1 MRGTDFSEM
10 AAFVEIAER
19 GNFASAAKHLGVGV
33 STLSHRIRKL
43 EERLGVRL
51 LNRTTRSVAL
61 TPAGHRLLAELRPA
75 LLTLEA
81 AANVVSDFKDH
92 ATGHLRL
99 TVAPPAAGSIIAP
112 VLAKFL
118 AEHPAI
124 TMEVCS
130 DGAAVDIVGEGFDA
144 GIRRDAL
151 VDRDMIAVRVGP
163 PVQFMVLASPAYLAR
178 RGVPQAPKDLHR
190 HNCLRVRLP
199 NGALLPWRFQTGDR
213 VFDVPV
219 DGDLIVNDRELE
231 LRAALDGAGIVHT
244 LSNRPRELV
253 DKGQL
258 TPLLQAWLPPPAD
271 FLLYHPSHRQMP
283 PALRA
288 LLEFLHRKGSDG
300 ADAAAESNR

>member
-1 MRGTDFSEM
+1 MRGTDFTEM

-43 EERLGVRL
+43 EQRLGVRL

-75 LLTLEA
+75 LVTLEA
-81 AANVVSDFKDH
+81 AASVVNDFKHH

-118 AEHPAI
+118 AEHPGI

-130 DGAAVDIVGEGFDA
+130 DGASVDIVGEGFDA
-144 GIRRDAL
+144 GIRRGAL
-151 VDRDMIAVRVGP
+151 VEGDMVAVRVGP
-163 PVQFMVLASPAYLAR
+163 PVQFMVLAAPGYLAR
-178 RGVPQAPKDLHR
+178 KGVPQKPDDLHR

-199 NGALLPWRFQTGDR
+199 NGALLPWRFQAGDK
-213 VFDVPV
+213 VFDLPV
-219 DGDLIVNDRELE
+219 EGDLIVNDRELE

-244 LSNRPRELV
+244 LSNHPRELV
-253 DKGQL
+253 DAGRL
-258 TPLLQAWLPPPAD
+258 TPLLEAWLPPPAD
-271 FLLYHPSHRQMP
+271 FLLYHPSRRQVP

-288 LLEFLHRKGSDG
+288 LIEFLCRQSWGHEN
-300 ADAAAESNR
+300 AAAGG